1 MKLAY
6 AGEAQMQIVDGL
18 KRMGDVMNRQSLKE
32 TTNGQIPKDS
42 SVSLRD
48 VTFAVLK
55 YIRNLIHKFTACDIS
70 HINAADLYASFF
82 DIPESCD
89 HGC

>member
-6 AGEAQMQIVDGL
+6 AGEAQMQVVDGL

-48 VTFAVLK
+48 VTFAYEGARVYAGEYPLQDAFKNVPSYGAIVKLVL
-55 YIRNLIHKFTACDIS
+55 D
-70 HINAADLYASFF
+70 
-82 DIPESCD
+82 
-89 HGC
+89 